1 MFNADIHDLT
11 FVGVA
16 GALAVTLLELT
27 AVLSAIHAIMASR
40 TSQGAVAWA
49 ISLVTPPLMF
59 IALPAYWVF
68 GRSRFEGYVK
78 ARREGNTSMHGVLK
92 DLGRTARERG
102 LVRVDVRGVDAVLER
117 LAWMPFTHQNRVQLL
132 IDGQA
137 TFDAILGAID
147 TAQQYI
153 LVQFFIVK
161 DDQLGRELQQRLL
174 AKRREGVRISF
185 MYDEVGSHKLSS
197 IYIDTLRKAGV
208 DIRPFHSNR
217 RNRFQLNF
225 RNHRKIVVVDGVIAF
240 AGGLNV
246 GDEYMGR
253 SKSFGPWRDTHA
265 QIEGPAVLAVQLSFL
280 EDWYWATHEV
290 PKLNWSPA
298 AAAGGEQDV
307 LILPTGPADSLETCG
322 LFFIQMI
329 SMAQDRLW
337 IASPYFVPDIHV
349 IAALQLAA
357 LRGVDVRIMLPE
369 KPDHLLV
376 YLASFSYL
384 QEMEEVGV
392 KIYRYEPGFLHQ
404 KAMLIDDRWAAI
416 GTANLDNRSFR
427 LNFEIT
433 VLVEDTAF
441 VAEAAQMFENDFA
454 HCRIVESDDLEERSL
469 WFKIGVR
476 IARLMSPIL

>member
-1 MFNADIHDLT
+1 MFSVDLNDLQ
-11 FVGVA
+11 FVGVI
-16 GALAVTLLELT
+16 GALVVALLEVA
-27 AVLSAIHAIMASR
+27 AVFSAIHAVMASR

-59 IALPAYWVF
+59 FALPAYWIF

-78 ARREGNTSMHGVLK
+78 ARRDGKSAMHGVLR
-92 DLGRTARERG
+92 DLGRIARERG
-102 LVRVDVRGVDAVLER
+102 LVRTDTKGEDAVLER
-117 LAWMPFTHQNRVQLL
+117 LAWMPFTRKNRVHLL
-132 IDGQA
+132 VDGQA
-137 TFDAILGAID
+137 TFDAIFAAID
-147 TAQQYI
+147 AAEEYI

-161 DDQLGRELQQRLL
+161 DDELGRELKDRLL
-174 AKRREGVRISF
+174 AKRRNHVRISF
-185 MYDEVGSHKLSS
+185 MYDEIGSHKLSKA
-197 IYIDTLRKAGV
+197 YIKELREAGV
-208 DIRPFHSNR
+208 EIRPFHSNR

-225 RNHRKIVVVDGVIAF
+225 RNHRKVVVVDGKVAF

-253 SKSFGPWRDTHA
+253 SKEFGHWRDTHA
-265 QIEGPAVLAVQLSFL
+265 QLEGPAVHAIQLSFL

-290 PKLNWSPA
+290 PELNWTPVA
-298 AAAGGEQDV
+298 AEDGEQDV
-307 LILPTGPADSLETCG
+307 LVLPTGPADSIESCG

-329 SMAQDRLW
+329 SVAKDRLW

-384 QEMEEVGV
+384 EEMEDVGV

-404 KAMLIDDRWAAI
+404 KTMLVDDRWAAV

-433 VLVEDTAF
+433 VLVEDVKFAAQ
-441 VAEAAQMFENDFA
+441 VAEMFEVDFSK
-454 HCRIVESDDLEERSL
+454 CRIVEADDLQKRTVL
-469 WFKIGVR
+469 FKTGVR